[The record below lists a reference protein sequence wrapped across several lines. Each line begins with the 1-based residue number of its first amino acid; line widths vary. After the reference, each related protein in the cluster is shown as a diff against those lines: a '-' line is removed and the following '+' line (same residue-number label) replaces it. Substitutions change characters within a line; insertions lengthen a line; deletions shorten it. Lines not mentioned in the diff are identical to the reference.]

1 VNLPDTRSS
10 HWGEGIMAEEM
21 AEIVWVKPQVV
32 AEIAL
37 TEWTRDAH
45 LRHAAFLALR
55 TDKRPRDVRREA

>member
-1 VNLPDTRSS
+1 
-10 HWGEGIMAEEM
+10 MAEEM